1 MGFRLS
7 TLIFT
12 LFILQGCKNDKSETH
27 ASEESNSDTLSDIST
42 KDFREFKVIDSKF
55 IDKEDMW
62 ESLDEQ
68 MADFSEN
75 TYSKLKP
82 LILEKDIPFIQKQI
96 TEGNLNYETLTKF
109 YLYRIRKFDRENDL
123 SLNSVISI
131 NPKVIDQ
138 AKQKDRDFKNRMAKH
153 PIFGMPILLKD
164 NINTLDLPTTA
175 GAVALQ
181 KNNTENAYI
190 TQKLIDNGALILGK
204 ANLSEWAYYFC
215 GDCPSGY
222 SAIGGQTFNPY
233 GRRTIDTG
241 GSSSGSGVAV
251 AANFC
256 VAAVG
261 SETAGSILSPASQN
275 STVGLKPTVGLL
287 SRSGIVPISSTLDT
301 PGPITKNVTDN
312 AILLDAMKGFDQSDF
327 KSIEMDLEVK
337 NYYQNLSDQSLKGT
351 RLGVFKEFLKDTLY
365 ANAVEI
371 IKKQGA
377 EIVEISEQEID
388 LPDFLRLLNL
398 DMKTDLADYFAQY
411 MDKNLKFNSI
421 EDVMAFNDSDSI
433 NIMPYGQRLF
443 DGVSADSATEEEFDA
458 IKDLLKSNGKRFFDL
473 PMKAENLNGIL
484 SINNYHAAEAA
495 VAEYPALTVPMGYNS
510 QGVPKGLTF
519 ISKPMSE
526 KDLLEWAYDYEQA
539 SNMRRLP
546 KNY

>member
-443 DGVSADSATEEEFDA
+443 DGVSADRATEEEFDA
-458 IKDLLKSNGKRFFDL
+458 IKNLLKSNGKRFFDL